1 MTIGSEKKIDRL
13 ESRLANIETVLA
25 KIASK
30 LEIKDAYT
38 VFDEH
43 VIRTESSSTQLNEKS
58 SVIEAEST
66 TPTPFEGETGM
77 NRQSDYVRELL
88 VQVVGQTPSM
98 DQNIEVKAALT
109 ALEELVT
116 PSNHG
121 DISPKLD
128 TQQLADR
135 SIPRTDSAKLEQPP
149 WSVVKVAM
157 DKVLGW

>member
-1 MTIGSEKKIDRL
+1 MTLGSEKKIDRL
-13 ESRLANIETVLA
+13 ESRLASIEIILA
-25 KIASK
+25 KIALK

-38 VFDEH
+38 VVDEQ
-43 VIRTESSSTQLNEKS
+43 VVQPKLSSTQVNEKS
-58 SVIEAEST
+58 SVTEAEAT

-98 DQNIEVKAALT
+98 DQNAEVKAALT

-121 DISPKLD
+121 DISLKLN
-128 TQQLADR
+128 TQQLTDR
-135 SIPRTDSAKLEQPP
+135 SVTKIDSAKLEQPP

-157 DKVLGW
+157 DKALG